1 MSISKNQIKALRD
14 GFLDKIEGGDYSV
27 VNKDELPLLEKVL
40 YEYGIAFNDAI
51 QKNLE
56 KSGSIA
62 SGKLAEPSFPVVKK
76 FGTKYVMYLG
86 YPTGSEQI
94 KYYDFVNKG
103 VKGYKSGK
111 PNNTPYAFKNPYPNK
126 KMAKSILTWLSE
138 SKSKVSADNV
148 NTNRKGGISATENKR
163 QSLKKVLSG
172 TDKKKSLAYAISTSI
187 KRKGIEQTKYF
198 DKAIESVFNDKF
210 TEELAYAMISDMAVK
225 ISGKVTKEIKGK

>member
-1 MSISKNQIKALRD
+1 
-14 GFLDKIEGGDYSV
+14 
-27 VNKDELPLLEKVL
+27 
-40 YEYGIAFNDAI
+40 
-51 QKNLE
+51 
-56 KSGSIA
+56 
-62 SGKLAEPSFPVVKK
+62 
-76 FGTKYVMYLG
+76 MYLG

-138 SKSKVSADNV
+138 SKSKVSTDNV
-148 NTNRKGGISATENKR
+148 NTNRKGGIDKTETKR